1 MMRRH
6 SIALAL
12 LGLLLSLLMPGTA
25 SAAITC
31 RIDNATDLNFGTLT
45 LPVGAST
52 STVTVNV
59 SCQGGNNDV
68 GDSVLVCAGT
78 NNGGTPRTMARTATP
93 AASFYYDIY
102 TDATYSQPANY
113 TYNAQTTITITS
125 RNTWISRPITLY
137 GRVSTVQPTAPAPT
151 PGNYTEA
158 ISAVWGYSADN
169 NANCATNVAPASP
182 NYTFTSR
189 ATLQGSCLIA
199 AQNMAF
205 GTYTSLAAA
214 RDAQANLTVTCTNGT
229 AYTVKLDA
237 GRSGNVAARRM
248 YLNGVVGPTFINYN
262 LYTSAARTT
271 VWGTATGSTVIGT
284 GTGAGQGSAQTL
296 TVYGRVPITPTFTA
310 GNYSDV
316 VTATV
321 EF

>member
-1 MMRRH
+1 MMRRYT
-6 SIALAL
+6 IALAL
-12 LGLLLSLLMPGTA
+12 LGLLASLLMPGTA

-45 LPVGAST
+45 LPVGATT
-52 STVTVNV
+52 STVTVNA
-59 SCQGGNNDV
+59 SCQGTANADV
-68 GDSVLVCAGT
+68 GDDVLVCAGT
-78 NNGGTPRTMARTATP
+78 NNGGTPRSMTRAAP
-93 AASFYYDIY
+93 VASFYYDIY

-125 RNTWISRPITLY
+125 RNTWITRPITLY

-151 PGNYTEA
+151 PGTYTES
-158 ISAVWGYSADN
+158 ISAVWGYSTAA
-169 NANCATNVAPASP
+169 NANCASNVSPATP

-199 AQNMAF
+199 AQNMPF
-205 GTYTSLAAA
+205 GSYTSLAVA

-229 AYTVKLDA
+229 AYTVKLDG
-237 GRSGNVAARRM
+237 GRSGNVATRRM
-248 YLNGVVGPTFINYN
+248 YLNGVGPQTVNYN
-262 LYTSAARTT
+262 LYTTAARN
-271 VWGTATGSTVIGT
+271 VIWGTGTTGSTVIGT
-284 GTGAGQGSAQTL
+284 GTGAGQGTGQTL

-310 GNYSDV
+310 GTYSDV